1 MNNDAHAILPAL
13 DWSDKSTNDLITAM
27 LTFLPLLRWLELNAD
42 SRNGLFYH
50 PSLAVDNLLRIDFET
65 LRNLLGGGS
74 SWGSG
79 LDWNGVLTRATGS
92 TRLTRSS
99 KTLTGDPPIWIFLD
113 LKGGGPMHP
122 FLGPGQ

>member
-42 SRNGLFYH
+42 SRNGLFIT
-50 PSLAVDNLLRIDFET
+50 LLSDFET